1 MKLCYLNLDT
11 TDAAWNLAAEQ
22 YIFDALPRDR
32 SYVMLWQ
39 NAGAVIIGKYQNTLA
54 EINAEYVREHHVQVV
69 RRLSGGGAVYHDLGN
84 LNFSFITDA
93 EHLGT
98 IDLKLFC
105 RPVIRT
111 LHSLGLPA
119 ELNGRNDM
127 TLAGKKFSGNSQY
140 LRQGRVLH
148 HGTIL
153 FDSDLDAVEC
163 ALHADADKLQ
173 SKGVSSVRSRVTNLL
188 PCLREPMSLSEF
200 REKLLAEILREN
212 PGEPYVFSEADRQA
226 IEAIRRQRYA
236 CWDWNYGRSPAG
248 SMEKKRRIEGCGTV
262 SAFLSTDRGRIRTL
276 NFRGDFFSTLE
287 PDGLAERLIGME
299 LREDALRA
307 ALADLDPGPYLHG
320 MSKDALIQFLLY

>member
-1 MKLCYLNLDT
+1 MNLHYLDLNT

-22 YIFDALPRDR
+22 YVFDALPRDR

-39 NAGAVIIGKYQNTLA
+39 NAKAVIVGKYQNTLS
-54 EINAEYVREHHVQVV
+54 EINAEYVQANQVQVV

-111 LHSLGLPA
+111 LRSLGLPA

-127 TLAGKKFSGNSQY
+127 TLDGKKFSGNSQY

-153 FDSDLDAVEC
+153 FDSDLDAVAR
-163 ALHADADKLQ
+163 ALHADAEKLQ
-173 SKGVSSVRSRVTNLL
+173 SKGVPSVRSRVTNLR
-188 PCLREPMSLSEF
+188 PYFGEEMSLPAF
-200 REKLLAEILREN
+200 RSMLLEEILRDN
-212 PGEPYVFSEADRQA
+212 PGEAYVFNEEDLLA
-226 IEAIRRQRYA
+226 IEEIKRQRYA
-236 CWDWNYGRSPAG
+236 RWEWNFGVSPAG
-248 SMEKKRRIEGCGTV
+248 SMEKKRRVEGVGTL
-262 SAFLSTDRGRIRTL
+262 SAFLSTDKGRIREL
-276 NFRGDFFSTLE
+276 SFRGDFFSTLGPE
-287 PDGLAERLIGME
+287 KLAERLIGIE
-299 LREDALRA
+299 LNEEALRR
-307 ALADLDPGPYLHG
+307 ALADEDPGLYLHS
-320 MSKDALIQFLLY
+320 MTREALIRFLLY